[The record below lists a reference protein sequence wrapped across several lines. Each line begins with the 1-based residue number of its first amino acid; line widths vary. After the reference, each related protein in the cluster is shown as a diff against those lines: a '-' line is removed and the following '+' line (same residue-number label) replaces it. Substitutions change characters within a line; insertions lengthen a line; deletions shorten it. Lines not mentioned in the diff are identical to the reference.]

1 MFEWLKGLFGK
12 KAPSAPPAEAPARSD
27 LFAPQD
33 RLIYSYLC
41 GYAPDGSPQF
51 KRVDPLEMWRK
62 VMAHGPRIAAAVK
75 VAASQSKAAGV
86 KLDELAATVREL
98 FGIGPVEEG
107 GLPVPHLLELLG
119 HFMDYCGVV
128 KKNSAPSTTYA
139 WETSPDTPSSE
150 RPTAPDDP
158 TTTTTSDSGSTAAG
172 DSTDPPTPLNSGSR
186 SPSGGSTPASSSTA
200 P

>member
-12 KAPSAPPAEAPARSD
+12 KATPAPDEAAHRPD
-27 LFAPQD
+27 LFAPRD

-41 GYAPDGSPQF
+41 GYDQDGTPQF
-51 KRVDPLEMWRK
+51 KRVDPLELWRK

-75 VAASQSKAAGV
+75 VAASQSKAAGA

-150 RPTAPDDP
+150 QRTEETPPP
-158 TTTTTSDSGSTAAG
+158 TTTTSDSGSTAAVE
-172 DSTDPPTPLNSGSR
+172 STVPPTPLNSGSR